1 MEIFMEDQ
9 AIKKRREDKYIAKT
23 VDYNL
28 IKSKI
33 VKMGF
38 KKAHRSNY
46 VNNIYYD
53 FNDQSFIE
61 NIEGETNRTKY
72 RLRWYDNKEGFVIE
86 VKEKN
91 GKTGYKQKTSLK
103 SLKKI
108 QLDKEIN
115 KILPSKYKER
125 ITNRYFREYFIK
137 EDIRITLDSNLK
149 FKLPN
154 HKNFKRFSDL
164 IIEVKYPINAIYNE
178 EIIKNLGLKLVK
190 FSKFSKGISFLR
202 NYKSLTKL
210 I

>member
-154 HKNFKRFSDL
+154 HKNFKRFSD
-164 IIEVKYPINAIYNE
+164 
-178 EIIKNLGLKLVK
+178 
-190 FSKFSKGISFLR
+190 
-202 NYKSLTKL
+202 
-210 I
+210 